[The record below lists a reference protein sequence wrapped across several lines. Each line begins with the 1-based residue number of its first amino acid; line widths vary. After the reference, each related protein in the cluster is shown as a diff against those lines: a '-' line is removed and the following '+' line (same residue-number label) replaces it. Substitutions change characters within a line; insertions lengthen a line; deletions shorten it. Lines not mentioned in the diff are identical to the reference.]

1 MKIFGSTR
9 LEKYMDKKTTLE
21 TLTKNTVDEGKQV
34 FLSKSDRVG
43 DNPNKM
49 VIGSGTSFKGSDINT
64 DYIEIYGKVETSIHS
79 KIIYVGTIAEIIGPI
94 TCDHIEIHGSV
105 SGGIQVNGKA
115 TIKKTATVVGTLR
128 YDVISVEEG
137 ASVYSDLHCT
147 KADQKLVDKISHL
160 KKTINPQ
167 KLNTISLMTD
177 EKKEG
182 PKEETTKIE
191 KDKKKKRS
199 FFS

>member
-1 MKIFGSTR
+1 
-9 LEKYMDKKTTLE
+9 MDKKTKLE
-21 TLTKNTVDEGKQV
+21 TLTENTVDEGKQV
-34 FLSKSDRVG
+34 FLSKNDRVG

-64 DYIEIYGKVETSIHS
+64 DYIEIYGKVETSIRS
-79 KIIYVGTIAEIIGPI
+79 KIIYVGSAAEIIGPI

-160 KKTINPQ
+160 KKPMNPIN
-167 KLNTISLMTD
+167 LSILSTSSS
-177 EKKEG
+177 KEEDK
-182 PKEETTKIE
+182 PKEETSNIE
-191 KDKKKKRS
+191 KEKK
-199 FFS
+199 

>member
-1 MKIFGSTR
+1 
-9 LEKYMDKKTTLE
+9 MDKKTKLE
-21 TLTKNTVDEGKQV
+21 TITENTVDEGKQF
-34 FLSKSDRVG
+34 FLSKNDRVG

-79 KIIYVGTIAEIIGPI
+79 KIIYVGSAAEIIGPI
-94 TCDHIEIHGSV
+94 TCDQIEIHGSV

-160 KKTINPQ
+160 KKTINHG
-167 KLNTISLMTD
+167 KLNTISLMTV
-177 EKKEG
+177 EKTED
-182 PKEETTKIE
+182 PKEETTNIA

>member
-1 MKIFGSTR
+1 
-9 LEKYMDKKTTLE
+9 MDKKTKLE
-21 TLTKNTVDEGKQV
+21 TLPENIVDKGKQV
-34 FLSKSDRVG
+34 FLNKSDLVG

-49 VIGSGTSFKGSDINT
+49 VIGSGTSFRGSDINT

-79 KIIYVGTIAEIIGPI
+79 KIIYVGTAAEIIGPI

-105 SGGIQVNGKA
+105 SGGIQVNGKV
-115 TIKKTATVVGTLR
+115 TIKKSATVVGTLR
-128 YDVISVEEG
+128 YEVISVEEG

-160 KKTINPQ
+160 KKTINHG
-167 KLNTISLMTD
+167 KLNNISLMSVD
-177 EKKEG
+177 KKED
-182 PKEETTKIE
+182 PKEETVNIE

>member
-1 MKIFGSTR
+1 MVEEVK
-9 LEKYMDKKTTLE
+9 LE
-21 TLTKNTVDEGKQV
+21 TIAKSTVDQGKQV
-34 FLSKSDRVG
+34 FMQKDDRVG

-79 KIIYVGTIAEIIGPI
+79 KIIYVGTVAEIIGPI

-128 YDVISVEEG
+128 YDSISVEEG

-160 KKTINPQ
+160 KKTMKQSNLSTPS
-167 KLNTISLMTD
+167 SLIVE
-177 EKKEG
+177 EKDN
-182 PKEETTKIE
+182 PKEETSNIE
-191 KDKKKKRS
+191 KEKKKKRS
-199 FFS
+199 FF

>member
-1 MKIFGSTR
+1 
-9 LEKYMDKKTTLE
+9 MDKKSKLE
-21 TLTKNTVDEGKQV
+21 NLPENIVDKGKQV
-34 FLSKSDRVG
+34 FLNKNDLVG

-49 VIGSGTSFKGSDINT
+49 VIGSGTSFRGSDINT

-79 KIIYVGTIAEIIGPI
+79 KIIYVGSAAEIIGPI
-94 TCDHIEIHGSV
+94 ICDQIEIHGSV

-128 YDVISVEEG
+128 YDIISVEEG

-160 KKTINPQ
+160 KKTMKQ
-167 KLNTISLMTD
+167 GDLNTITSLVV
-177 EKKEG
+177 ENK
-182 PKEETTKIE
+182 ETTIKE
-191 KDKKKKRS
+191 PAKPEQEKKKKRT

>member
-1 MKIFGSTR
+1 
-9 LEKYMDKKTTLE
+9 MDKKTKSGNYTE
-21 TLTKNTVDEGKQV
+21 NIVSDKGKQI
-34 FLSKSDRVG
+34 FLNKNDLVG

-79 KIIYVGTIAEIIGPI
+79 KIIYVGTAAEIIGPI

-105 SGGIQVNGKA
+105 SGGIQVNGKV
-115 TIKKTATVVGTLR
+115 TIKKSATVVGTLR
-128 YDVISVEEG
+128 YEVISVEEG

-160 KKTINPQ
+160 KKTMNQRNLSI
-167 KLNTISLMTD
+167 LSTLSL
-177 EKKEG
+177 
-182 PKEETTKIE
+182 
-191 KDKKKKRS
+191 KKKIIQKRKFQISKKRKKRNVHS
-199 FFS
+199 FNKIF

>member
-1 MKIFGSTR
+1 
-9 LEKYMDKKTTLE
+9 MDKKTKLE
-21 TLTKNTVDEGKQV
+21 TLPNNTSDEGKQV
-34 FLSKSDRVG
+34 FLNKNNRVG

-49 VIGSGTSFKGSDINT
+49 IIGSGTSFKGSDINT

-79 KIIYVGTIAEIIGPI
+79 KNIYVGTVAEIIGPI

-105 SGGIQVNGKA
+105 SGGIQVKGKA

-128 YDVISVEEG
+128 YEVISVEEG

-160 KKTINPQ
+160 KKTMKQSNLSTPS
-167 KLNTISLMTD
+167 SLIVDHFIATLY
-177 EKKEG
+177 
-182 PKEETTKIE
+182 
-191 KDKKKKRS
+191 
-199 FFS
+199 FSSE

>member
-1 MKIFGSTR
+1 MV
-9 LEKYMDKKTTLE
+9 EKAKLE
-21 TLTKNTVDEGKQV
+21 TLPKNTVDEGKQV
-34 FLSKSDRVG
+34 FLSTDDRVG

-79 KIIYVGTIAEIIGPI
+79 KIIYVGSAAEIIGPVS
-94 TCDHIEIHGSV
+94 CDHIEIHGSV

-115 TIKKTATVVGTLR
+115 TIKKSATVVGTLR
-128 YDVISVEEG
+128 YDVISIEEG

-160 KKTINPQ
+160 KKTMRQSN
-167 KLNTISLMTD
+167 LSTLTSLIVE
-177 EKKEG
+177 EKDN
-182 PKEETTKIE
+182 PKEETSNIE
-191 KDKKKKRS
+191 KEKKKKRS
-199 FFS
+199 FF

>member
-1 MKIFGSTR
+1 
-9 LEKYMDKKTTLE
+9 MDKKIKLE
-21 TLTKNTVDEGKQV
+21 TLSENSVDEGKQV
-34 FLSKSDRVG
+34 FLSKNDRVG

-160 KKTINPQ
+160 KKTINHG
-167 KLNTISLMTD
+167 KLNTISSMTV
-177 EKKEG
+177 EKKED
-182 PKEETTKIE
+182 PKEGTTNIE

>member
-1 MKIFGSTR
+1 
-9 LEKYMDKKTTLE
+9 MDKKTKLE
-21 TLTKNTVDEGKQV
+21 SLSENIVDKGKQV
-34 FLSKSDRVG
+34 FLNKNDLVG

-79 KIIYVGTIAEIIGPI
+79 KIIYVGSAAEIIGPI

-115 TIKKTATVVGTLR
+115 TIKKSATVVGTLR
-128 YDVISVEEG
+128 YEVISVEEG

-160 KKTINPQ
+160 KKTMNQSNLSIFTP
-167 KLNTISLMTD
+167 SSD
-177 EKKEG
+177 EDYDN
-182 PKEETTKIE
+182 PKEETSKIE
-191 KDKKKKRS
+191 KEKKKKRS
-199 FFS
+199 FF

>member
-1 MKIFGSTR
+1 MVEEAK
-9 LEKYMDKKTTLE
+9 LE
-21 TLTKNTVDEGKQV
+21 TLPKSPVEQGKQV
-34 FLSKSDRVG
+34 FFNKDDRVG

-64 DYIEIYGKVETSIHS
+64 DYIEVYGKVETSVRA
-79 KIIYVGTIAEIIGPI
+79 KIIFVGSSAEIIGSV
-94 TCDHIEIHGSV
+94 TCDHIEIHGSI

-128 YDVISVEEG
+128 YQIISVEEG

-147 KADQKLVDKISHL
+147 NADQKLIDKISHL
-160 KKTINPQ
+160 KKSMGNAG
-167 KLNTISLMTD
+167 LNNAKQVV
-177 EKKEG
+177 ENKE
-182 PKEETTKIE
+182 PIASEAIKPDKET
-191 KDKKKKRS
+191 KKKRS

>member
-1 MKIFGSTR
+1 
-9 LEKYMDKKTTLE
+9 MDKKSKLE
-21 TLTKNTVDEGKQV
+21 NLPENIDDKGKQF
-34 FLSKSDRVG
+34 FLNKNDRVG

-79 KIIYVGTIAEIIGPI
+79 KIIYVGTLAEIIGPI

-115 TIKKTATVVGTLR
+115 TIKKSATVVGTLR
-128 YDVISVEEG
+128 YELISVEEG

-160 KKTINPQ
+160 KKTMNQ
-167 KLNTISLMTD
+167 SNLSTISSLIVE
-177 EKKEG
+177 EKDN
-182 PKEETTKIE
+182 PKEENVNIE
-191 KDKKKKRS
+191 KEKKKKRS
-199 FFS
+199 FF

>member
-1 MKIFGSTR
+1 MVEEAK
-9 LEKYMDKKTTLE
+9 LE
-21 TLTKNTVDEGKQV
+21 TLPKSTVDQGKQV
-34 FLSKSDRVG
+34 FLSKNDRVG

-79 KIIYVGTIAEIIGPI
+79 KIIFVGSSAEIIGPV
-94 TCDHIEIHGSV
+94 TCDQIEIHGSV

-128 YDVISVEEG
+128 YQVISVEEG

-147 KADQKLVDKISHL
+147 NADQKLVDKISHL
-160 KKTINPQ
+160 KKTMNQ
-167 KLNTISLMTD
+167 GGLNTTAKLVVENKETAIEEAAKT
-177 EKKEG
+177 EKE
-182 PKEETTKIE
+182 
-191 KDKKKKRS
+191 KKKKRS

>member
-1 MKIFGSTR
+1 
-9 LEKYMDKKTTLE
+9 MDKKTKLE
-21 TLTKNTVDEGKQV
+21 TLPNNTADEVKQV
-34 FLSKSDRVG
+34 FLNKNDRVG

-128 YDVISVEEG
+128 YDVISIEEG

-160 KKTINPQ
+160 KKTINHG
-167 KLNTISLMTD
+167 KLNTISPMTV
-177 EKKEG
+177 E
-182 PKEETTKIE
+182 KEENSKDETTNIQ

>member
-1 MKIFGSTR
+1 MV
-9 LEKYMDKKTTLE
+9 EKANLE
-21 TLTKNTVDEGKQV
+21 TLPKSTADEGKQV
-34 FLSKSDRVG
+34 FLSKNDRVG

-79 KIIYVGTIAEIIGPI
+79 KIIYVGSAAEIIGPV
-94 TCDHIEIHGSV
+94 TCDQIEIHGSV

-115 TIKKTATVVGTLR
+115 TIKKTATIVGTLR
-128 YDVISVEEG
+128 YQVISVEEG

-147 KADQKLVDKISHL
+147 NADQKLVDKISHL
-160 KKTINPQ
+160 KKTMKQ
-167 KLNTISLMTD
+167 GGSNTNASLVVENKSTTI
-177 EKKEG
+177 EEP
-182 PKEETTKIE
+182 PKTEQE
-191 KDKKKKRS
+191 KKKKRS

>member
-1 MKIFGSTR
+1 MVEEAK
-9 LEKYMDKKTTLE
+9 LENLP
-21 TLTKNTVDEGKQV
+21 KNTVDQGKQV
-34 FLSKSDRVG
+34 FLSNNDRVG

-115 TIKKTATVVGTLR
+115 TIKKSATVVGTLR
-128 YDVISVEEG
+128 YEVISVEEG

-147 KADQKLVDKISHL
+147 KADKKLVDKISHL
-160 KKTINPQ
+160 KKTINHS
-167 KLNTISLMTD
+167 KLNTISSLTID
-177 EKKEG
+177 EKDN
-182 PKEETTKIE
+182 PKEETTNLE
-191 KDKKKKRS
+191 KENKKKRS